1 MTTTWQKTRWSIP
14 DSKIYF
20 KLMDT
25 TDFRLVHLHGQDK
38 AKRLLREAVARHK
51 VSHAYLFR
59 GPDGVGKKRAALT
72 FASYINC
79 QNPDPED
86 ACGSCKSCKKHQSG
100 NHPDLVIVRP
110 DGAAIK
116 IGQIRELKQQV
127 VFPPLE
133 AKLRVVVLE
142 DVHTMKRE
150 AANSLLKTL
159 EEPPPNNLLILTADQ
174 AGEILPTI
182 LSRCQV
188 VPFMPLP
195 QKLLSQILQE
205 EEGLDELTA
214 KTLGALAEGS
224 LGRAQLLIKENLLE
238 HRREIVERLLSLQ
251 RDHSESVGTVLLLAE
266 KTATLRDNVFEMLG
280 LLRLWFRDLILFNAG
295 EPENSLVNQ
304 DLLHLLPAAGGRWP
318 VDKLYS
324 RLRMFDRAERELAQ
338 NCNPTLVFEVL
349 FFNLI

>member
-1 MTTTWQKTRWSIP
+1 MATA
-14 DSKIYF
+14 
-20 KLMDT
+20 
-25 TDFRLVHLHGQDK
+25 DFRFVHLLGQDK

-79 QNPDPED
+79 QAPDKND
-86 ACGSCKSCKKHQSG
+86 ACGHCKSCKKYLSG
-100 NHPDLVIVRP
+100 NHPDLLIVQP

-116 IGQIRELKQQV
+116 IGQIRELKQQL

-133 AKLRVVVLE
+133 AEYRVVVLE

-195 QKLLSQILQE
+195 HELLSRILQE
-205 EEGLDELTA
+205 NEEVDGSTA
-214 KTLGALAEGS
+214 QTLAALSEGS

-238 HRREIVERLLSLQ
+238 LRKEIVEQLLGLQ
-251 RDHSESVGTVLLLAE
+251 HGQNESVGAIFLLAE
-266 KTATLRDNVFEMLG
+266 KTVALKENLYELLD
-280 LLRLWFRDLILFNAG
+280 LLRLWFRDLILFAAG
-295 EPENSLVNQ
+295 EPDTSLINQ
-304 DLLHLLPAAGGRWP
+304 DLLHILPTAGKRWSM
-318 VDKLYS
+318 DQLHS
-324 RLRMFDRAERELAQ
+324 RLRMFDRAEKELAQ
-338 NCNPTLVFEVL
+338 NCSRSLVFEVL
-349 FFNLI
+349 FFNLL